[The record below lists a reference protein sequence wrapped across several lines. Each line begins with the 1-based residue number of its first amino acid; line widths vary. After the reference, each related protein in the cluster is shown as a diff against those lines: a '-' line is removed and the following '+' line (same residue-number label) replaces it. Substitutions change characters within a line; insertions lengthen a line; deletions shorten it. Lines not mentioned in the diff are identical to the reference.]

1 VPDTL
6 SVDLNRRSVH
16 SIEAPERFETSESF
30 VIELTNHGEAAHV
43 HVNVDENLSG
53 AVAFDGGNH
62 FIQAGRT
69 RRIEAAVDRRS
80 RPVSGRLKIITGY
93 GAEAVYVDVSL
104 VPSNR
109 SREKPP
115 VEIDESLSM
124 PQPRQGTTP
133 RNRGRSGRG
142 GRGGS
147 GAGGR
152 TGAGAGTG
160 TGTRGGLDPSN
171 RTIAAAGLVA
181 FSLLLVVLVALI
193 TGSPAVILAVGIVL
207 VGVAGAA
214 ALLWNQS

>member
-16 SIEAPERFETSESF
+16 AIEAPERFETSDSF
-30 VIELTNHGEAAHV
+30 VIELTNRGEAAHV
-43 HVNVDENLSG
+43 HVNVDENLSE
-53 AVAFDGGNH
+53 AVALDGGNH

-80 RPVSGRLKIITGY
+80 RPVSGRLKIVTGY
-93 GAEAVYVDVSL
+93 GAEAAYVDVSL

-109 SREKPP
+109 SMEKPP

-124 PQPRQGTTP
+124 PQPHRETTA
-133 RNRGRSGRG
+133 RNRR
-142 GRGGS
+142 RGGS
-147 GAGGR
+147 GGGSR

-160 TGTRGGLDPSN
+160 SRTGTQGGLDLSN

-207 VGVAGAA
+207 VGIAGAA
-214 ALLWNQS
+214 ALLWSQS

>member
-1 VPDTL
+1 MPDTL

-53 AVAFDGGNH
+53 AVALDGGNH

-69 RRIEAAVDRRS
+69 RRIEAGVDRRS
-80 RPVSGRLKIITGY
+80 RPVSGRLKIVTGY
-93 GAEAVYVDVSL
+93 GAEDAYVDVSL

-109 SREKPP
+109 SMEKPP

-124 PQPRQGTTP
+124 PQPHRGTAT
-133 RNRGRSGRG
+133 RKRGRSGRG
-142 GRGGS
+142 GSGG
-147 GAGGR
+147 GGR

-160 TGTRGGLDPSN
+160 TEGGLELSN

-214 ALLWNQS
+214 ALLRTQS